1 MVLTDIHADES
12 MGMAGPYVRRQTA
25 TGRPKTY
32 QMKRFRIFL
41 PMLCSERRWSLNSSC
56 LSCYFKNNTDTK
68 EWNEQYLS
76 HYYYSYSS
84 YQFTKEIIYLFIL
97 FYFEQYLFR
106 GAQFSEAGLNGALI
120 KTKWRHRKLWKPRLM
135 ARPLY
140 KKSNGSW
147 KKKL

>member
-1 MVLTDIHADES
+1 M
-12 MGMAGPYVRRQTA
+12 
-25 TGRPKTY
+25 
-32 QMKRFRIFL
+32 
-41 PMLCSERRWSLNSSC
+41 
-56 LSCYFKNNTDTK
+56 K

-84 YQFTKEIIYLFIL
+84 YKFTKEIIYLFIL

-120 KTKWRHRKLWKPRLM
+120 KTKWHRKFWKPCLM

-140 KKSNGSW
+140 KKSSGSW
-147 KKKL
+147 KKKYNQKCLYV